1 MHRFVSNPSTRSH
14 RSSLSSPLSPSEG
27 KLQGRNHAVPAWCN
41 LIRKDG
47 KSAARIGASNVNT
60 CRLDIFVTS
69 KDSDRNRGNRRY
81 ARETPPPWI
90 ADISR
95 ICKRILA
102 IHIYRICGT
111 PPFVCFKLPPPPPT
125 LSALVIFPRCPA
137 GVKNAEKESFVVQA
151 KTSVTRKNI
160 CVLIYQLE
168 RKIEIFRDAGAA
180 SKRGEIVMTEI
191 RVSN

>member
-14 RSSLSSPLSPSEG
+14 RSSLSSPPSPSEG
-27 KLQGRNHAVPAWCN
+27 KLERRNHAVPAWCN

-111 PPFVCFKLPPPPPT
+111 PPFVCFKLPPPPLT
-125 LSALVIFPRCPA
+125 LSRW
-137 GVKNAEKESFVVQA
+137 SFSLLAPPV
-151 KTSVTRKNI
+151 
-160 CVLIYQLE
+160 
-168 RKIEIFRDAGAA
+168 
-180 SKRGEIVMTEI
+180 
-191 RVSN
+191 

>member
-1 MHRFVSNPSTRSH
+1 MFREERCIDSFRTRSH
-14 RSSLSSPLSPSEG
+14 RSLSSPPSPSEG
-27 KLQGRNHAVPAWCN
+27 KLEGRNHAVPAWCN

-111 PPFVCFKLPPPPPT
+111 PPFVCFKLPLLLPLSRVGHRRARLPSLPRRCEKCREGILCCPGQDFRHT
-125 LSALVIFPRCPA
+125 EKYLRSYLSAR
-137 GVKNAEKESFVVQA
+137 AE
-151 KTSVTRKNI
+151 N
-160 CVLIYQLE
+160 
-168 RKIEIFRDAGAA
+168 
-180 SKRGEIVMTEI
+180 
-191 RVSN
+191 

>member
-1 MHRFVSNPSTRSH
+1 M
-14 RSSLSSPLSPSEG
+14 
-27 KLQGRNHAVPAWCN
+27 Q
-41 LIRKDG
+41 IRYFRD
-47 KSAARIGASNVNT
+47 
-60 CRLDIFVTS
+60 DVTS

-125 LSALVIFPRCPA
+125 LSALVIVAHVFPRCPA

-168 RKIEIFRDAGAA
+168 RKIEIFRDAGAPP
-180 SKRGEIVMTEI
+180 KRGEIVMTEI